1 MGVPEHDPDGST
13 TPVSG
18 PLREASGEWG
28 SVLDTVLAAAGRA
41 IGVDRCYVFQNRR
54 GPDGRLWM
62 DLRGEWDAPGV
73 RQLFD
78 DPRNHLHPY
87 YPDFQRWIDVMGE
100 GREIVESVH
109 EFRGPEHQVLTAEGT
124 VATWQVPVMVS
135 DGWWGFVGIDLCT
148 DRPWAG
154 ADGALLRE
162 LVDALSASVTEQR
175 AAEDE
180 RLREDLYRSMVESGP
195 AISYIDA
202 IDDQASTIYVSPQIE
217 GLLGYA
223 PEEWQADAGLW
234 PRALH
239 PDDRARALAENA
251 RHNETGEPFRLE
263 YRIFAK
269 DGRVVWIHDAARIVN
284 DERGMPRYSHGVM
297 IDISERK
304 RTEEELA
311 FQAYHDELTGLPS
324 RAMFE
329 ELLDLSVSRARR
341 HDGSVAVICVD
352 LNDFSL
358 VNDSLGH
365 QAGDGLLIGVAD
377 RLREATRET
386 DLVARRGG
394 DQFLLLLA
402 DLARDDGGVDGAVMR
417 AEAVAQRIQESLL
430 APFAVEGTEVYVA
443 ASIGISLFPDDA
455 QDAGTLQ
462 RNAES
467 AMYEAKKGGLAGFV
481 LSAGSALDSSAKLQ
495 FVTRLRKA
503 VEAQRW
509 VLHYQP
515 IVDLETGH
523 MVGVEA
529 LIRWIEPD
537 GTLVPPGDFI
547 PLAEELGLIEQIG
560 HWVVRELTYQVQA
573 WRELDI
579 DLEVGFNLS
588 PRQFWQPDL
597 ARRIQQEFRTSGV
610 EPSRVV
616 VEVTESSA
624 MLDPDRAQDILRDLH
639 AAGFSIAIDDFG
651 TGYSSLSR
659 LREMPVKILKID
671 RSFVSGVHDDRQSAS
686 IVSAF
691 LELANGLD
699 MSTLAEGIET
709 AEELAFL
716 REHGCRLG
724 QGFYFSRPVPPE
736 EIIAY
741 AFGGIPAATAL
752 GSAPSGS
759 SPSSR

>member
-1 MGVPEHDPDGST
+1 MGASEHDPAGST
-13 TPVSG
+13 MPVTG
-18 PLREASGEWG
+18 P
-28 SVLDTVLAAAGRA
+28 LAAAEGDWRSVLPDVLTA
-41 IGVDRCYVFQNRR
+41 AGEATGVDRCYVFQNRR

-62 DLRGEWDAPGV
+62 DLCGEWDAPGI

-87 YPDFQRWIDVMGE
+87 YPDFQRWIDLMGGGE
-100 GREIVESVH
+100 EIVETIH
-109 EFRGPEHQVLTAEGT
+109 DLREPEHRVLRAEGT
-124 VATWQVPVMVS
+124 VATWQVPVTVT
-135 DGWWGFVGIDLCT
+135 GEWWGFVGLDLCME
-148 DRPWAG
+148 RPWTARDE
-154 ADGALLRE
+154 AVVRE
-162 LVDALSASVTEQR
+162 IVEALSASVAVQR

-180 RLREDLYRSMVESGP
+180 RLRDDLFRSVVEEGP
-195 AISYIDA
+195 AVTYIDA
-202 IDDQASTIYVSPQIE
+202 IDDSASSIYVSPQIE
-217 GLLGYA
+217 TLLGYA
-223 PEEWQADAGLW
+223 PQEWCNDPGLW

-263 YRIFAK
+263 YRMFAK
-269 DGRVVWIHDAARIVN
+269 DGRVVWVHDAARVVC
-284 DERGMPRYSHGVM
+284 DDRGMPRYSHGVM

-304 RTEEELA
+304 RTEEEVA

-341 HDGSVAVICVD
+341 HDGSVAVLCVD

-365 QAGDGLLIGVAD
+365 QAGDGLLIAVAD
-377 RLREATRET
+377 RLREAARET

-402 DLARDDGGVDGAVMR
+402 DLARDDGGIDGAVMR
-417 AEAVAQRIQESLL
+417 AESVAQRIQESLL
-430 APFAVEGTEVYVA
+430 APFGVDGTEVYVA
-443 ASIGISLFPDDA
+443 ASVGISMFPDDA
-455 QDAGTLQ
+455 ADAGTLQ

-467 AMYEAKKGGLAGFV
+467 AMYEAKKGGRSGFV

-503 VEAQRW
+503 VETQRW

-515 IVDLETGH
+515 VVDLESGR
-523 MVGVEA
+523 MIGVEA
-529 LIRWIEPD
+529 LIRWIEAD
-537 GTLVPPGDFI
+537 GTLVPPGEFI

-597 ARRIQQEFRTSGV
+597 ARRIQQEFRASGV
-610 EPSRVV
+610 DPSRVL
-616 VEVTESSA
+616 VEVTETSA
-624 MLDPDRAQDILRDLH
+624 MLDPDRAQEILHELH

-659 LREMPVKILKID
+659 LREMPVRVLKID
-671 RSFVSGVHDDRQSAS
+671 RSFVSGVNEDRQSAS

-699 MSTLAEGIET
+699 MTTLAEGIET

-716 REHGCRLG
+716 RERGCKLG
-724 QGFYFSRPVPPE
+724 QGFFFSRPVPPE

-741 AFGGIPAATAL
+741 AFGGIPGAMA
-752 GSAPSGS
+752 
-759 SPSSR
+759 SRPA

>member
-1 MGVPEHDPDGST
+1 MTVT
-13 TPVSG
+13 
-18 PLREASGEWG
+18 GE
-28 SVLDTVLAAAGRA
+28 
-41 IGVDRCYVFQNRR
+41 
-54 GPDGRLWM
+54 
-62 DLRGEWDAPGV
+62 
-73 RQLFD
+73 
-78 DPRNHLHPY
+78 
-87 YPDFQRWIDVMGE
+87 
-100 GREIVESVH
+100 
-109 EFRGPEHQVLTAEGT
+109 
-124 VATWQVPVMVS
+124 
-135 DGWWGFVGIDLCT
+135 WWGFVGIDLCT
-148 DRPWAG
+148 ERPWTARDE
-154 ADGALLRE
+154 AVVRE
-162 LVDALSASVTEQR
+162 LVEALSASVAVQR

-180 RLREDLYRSMVESGP
+180 RLRDDLFRSIVEEGP
-195 AISYIDA
+195 AVTYIDA
-202 IDDQASTIYVSPQIE
+202 IDDSASSIYVSPQIE
-217 GLLGYA
+217 TLLGYA
-223 PEEWQADAGLW
+223 PQEWCDDPELW

-263 YRIFAK
+263 YRMFAK
-269 DGRVVWIHDAARIVN
+269 DGRVVWVHDAARVVC
-284 DERGMPRYSHGVM
+284 DDRGMPRYSHGVM

-304 RTEEELA
+304 RTEEEVA

-341 HDGSVAVICVD
+341 HDGAVAVLCVD

-365 QAGDGLLIGVAD
+365 QAGDALLIAVAD
-377 RLREATRET
+377 RLREAARET

-402 DLARDDGGVDGAVMR
+402 DLARDDGGIDGAVMR
-417 AEAVAQRIQESLL
+417 AESVAQRIQESLL
-430 APFAVEGTEVYVA
+430 APFGVDGTEVYVA
-443 ASIGISLFPDDA
+443 ASVGISMFPDDA
-455 QDAGTLQ
+455 ADAGTLQ

-467 AMYEAKKGGLAGFV
+467 AMYEAKKGGRSGFV

-503 VEAQRW
+503 VETQRW

-515 IVDLETGH
+515 VVDLESGR
-523 MVGVEA
+523 MIGVEA
-529 LIRWIEPD
+529 LIRWMEAD
-537 GTLVPPGDFI
+537 GTLVPPGEFI

-597 ARRIQQEFRTSGV
+597 ARRIQQEFRASGV
-610 EPSRVV
+610 DPSRVL
-616 VEVTESSA
+616 VEVTETSA
-624 MLDPDRAQDILRDLH
+624 MLDPDRAQEILHELH
-639 AAGFSIAIDDFG
+639 DAGFSIAIDDFG

-659 LREMPVKILKID
+659 LREMPVRVLKID
-671 RSFVSGVHDDRQSAS
+671 RSFVSGVNEDRQSAS

-699 MSTLAEGIET
+699 MTTLAEGIET

-716 REHGCRLG
+716 RERGCKLG
-724 QGFYFSRPVPPE
+724 QGFFFSRPVPPE

-741 AFGGIPAATAL
+741 AFGGIPGAMASAVGLAKEVANARRDPRGVDAGPRAELFGRGRAGHAVDADLHDPAVQRSGRRERVEHGVAEAPFDAMVLDHDEQVRLVEGATERRRVDRLDAVAVQHARRDAVGAEQVAGGQAL
-752 GSAPSGS
+752 VQRDACGDQGDAVVAG
-759 SPSSR
+759 